1 MDVLISKIDEM
12 QNDLIKMR
20 KSLKI
25 LTKQQKLKI
34 LQLRKVNLRFAINLQ
49 PKNLISDMP
58 FLPL

>member
-25 LTKQQKLKI
+25 LTKQQKLNDIK
-34 LQLRKVNLRFAINLQ
+34 NFAIEKSEFKVCN
-49 PKNLISDMP
+49 
-58 FLPL
+58 